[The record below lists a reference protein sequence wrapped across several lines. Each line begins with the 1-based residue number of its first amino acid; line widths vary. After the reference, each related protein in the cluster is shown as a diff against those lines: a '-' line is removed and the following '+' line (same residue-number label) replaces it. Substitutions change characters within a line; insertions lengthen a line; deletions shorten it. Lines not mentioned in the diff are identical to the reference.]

1 MATLIDAGLWIDLTR
16 ARSPRALKQFVA
28 SYIND
33 PDACLAEPIAFEL
46 LRHATAAEAQQ
57 LTTHFQNMVQL
68 ATPGDL
74 WSRAAELG
82 QDCRRGGITVGS
94 LDLLI
99 AQVAIHHGAEL
110 VTFDRDYLGIAGVSA
125 LKVRLLQRPVP

>member
-16 ARSPRALKQFVA
+16 ARSPLALKQFVA
-28 SYIND
+28 TYIND
-33 PDACLAEPIAFEL
+33 PDACLAEPVAFEL
-46 LRHATAAEAQQ
+46 LHYATAAEAQQ
-57 LTTHFQNMVQL
+57 LAAHFQSMVQL

-82 QDCRRGGITVGS
+82 QGCRKGGITPGS

-110 VTFDRDYLGIAGVSA
+110 LTFDSDYLGIASVSS
-125 LKVRLLQRPVP
+125 LQVRFLQRPVP